1 MVCLGNICRSPMADG
16 ILREKI
22 KKYQLPIEVDS
33 AGTAAYHVGEAPD
46 GRMQETGIKNEVD
59 ISSLRARQ
67 FKVKDFDDFDI
78 IFAMDQSNFD
88 NIKRLSRSPSDMSKV
103 RLMLNE
109 SFPGRNLEV
118 PDPYYGGNEGF
129 QQVFDMLDEAINAF
143 LKKEFNVG

>member
-1 MVCLGNICRSPMADG
+1 MADG
-16 ILREKI
+16 ILRGKI

-46 GRMQETGIKNEVD
+46 KRMQATGMKNQVN
-59 ISSLRARQ
+59 ISDLRARQ
-67 FKVKDFDDFDI
+67 FNVQDFDEFDI

-109 SFPGRNLEV
+109 SFPDRNLEV
-118 PDPYYGGNEGF
+118 PDPYYGGDEGF
-129 QQVFDMLDEAINAF
+129 QQVFNMLDDAINAF

>member
-1 MVCLGNICRSPMADG
+1 MADG
-16 ILREKI
+16 ILRGKI

-46 GRMQETGIKNEVD
+46 KRMQATGMKNQVN
-59 ISSLRARQ
+59 ISDLRARQ
-67 FKVKDFDDFDI
+67 FNVQDFDEFDI

-109 SFPGRNLEV
+109 SFSDRNLEV
-118 PDPYYGGNEGF
+118 PDPYYGGDEGF
-129 QQVFDMLDEAINAF
+129 QQVFNMLDDAINAF